1 MITRYFWLMGAL
13 LATALLGACARTPDS
28 PGQAAPTFPA
38 EVATGTISPP
48 TALATSTPT
57 STLENSPTPTLAP
70 RISVTTNTHCRSGPA
85 RGVSIAGRLG
95 SGADR

>member
-38 EVATGTISPP
+38 EVATGTISASDRPRHVHTDKHAGELP
-48 TALATSTPT
+48 DAHAGAPDQRYDEH
-57 STLENSPTPTLAP
+57 TLPIGSCP
-70 RISVTTNTHCRSGPA
+70 
-85 RGVSIAGRLG
+85 GVSIAGGLG